1 MIELIKNTNPCYIF
15 LNILLGIVLFLELSK
30 RRVSTKQ
37 KICFSFIYIVIS
49 IVSFQY
55 LNGIVMNIFD
65 LKYLSVKTYLIMV
78 AIVNLII
85 LMTLNKKLK
94 RIYSILNY
102 TLFIIITI
110 ILGSTIAVVLGNK
123 FESLYIM
130 DVRNAINFIDLSLV
144 IFLLYLISICLTY
157 IGYYIFSN
165 KEELPK
171 KEEIPRKNSLL
182 EINIKNLKL
191 PKIKLFHK
199 KEKQSKTSSLLTEEE
214 LLHFDRNNT
223 LYINGIDCN
232 IIFEDSNWQNIFK
245 NYQILN
251 QDINARLVNGY
262 TLEEN
267 KMLKSICLKLQVAN
281 LNHIDIHNVSILNKI
296 SIEEYMLLKKVFGS
310 N

>member
-15 LNILLGIVLFLELSK
+15 LNILLGIVLFLESSK
-30 RRVSTKQ
+30 RSVSTRWKVS
-37 KICFSFIYIVIS
+37 FSIIYLIIS
-49 IVSFQY
+49 IISFQY
-55 LNGIVMNIFD
+55 LNGIVINIFG
-65 LKYLSVKTYLIMV
+65 LKYLSVKIYLIMV

-85 LMTLNKKLK
+85 LITINKKLK

-110 ILGSTIAVVLGNK
+110 ILGSTIAVILGNK
-123 FESLYIM
+123 FESLYVM
-130 DVRNAINFIDLSLV
+130 DVKNAINFIDLSLV
-144 IFLLYLISICLTY
+144 IFLLYLIGICLTY
-157 IGYYIFSN
+157 IGYYIFRN
-165 KEELPK
+165 KEELPQPEK
-171 KEEIPRKNSLL
+171 SPRKISFSKLT
-182 EINIKNLKL
+182 INPLKL
-191 PKIKLFHK
+191 PEIKWFHK
-199 KEKQSKTSSLLTEEE
+199 KEKQPKISSLLTEEE
-214 LLHFDRNNT
+214 LLHFDHKNT